1 MENEEKKS
9 YVNPDF
15 TAAFERVKN
24 ILIDLKKRIMPV
36 KQGPAGDFRQNINN
50 AIGTIP
56 ETNQE
61 TGVITKDG
69 YGMSGA
75 VFAMGEA
82 VGKGLNN
89 MDTALVKFTNDANK
103 KFDAFANESKEALDN
118 LQVNFDAEVKEAM
131 EQATENANTAADRA
145 NSAAQGITNTF
156 VCLAQGNSKT
166 EEFKADSY
174 PVTVGADGKETRI
187 TQSQGAVW
195 FKIVPEVNTSID
207 NTENVETV

>member
-1 MENEEKKS
+1 MSSEKK
-9 YVNPDF
+9 YINPDF

-36 KQGPAGDFRQNINN
+36 KQGPASDFRQNINN

-82 VGKGLNN
+82 VEKGLDN
-89 MDTALVKFTNDANK
+89 MDTALVQFTNDANE

-118 LQVNFDAEVKEAM
+118 LQVSVDAKVKEAM
-131 EQATENANTAADRA
+131 E
-145 NSAAQGITNTF
+145 
-156 VCLAQGNSKT
+156 
-166 EEFKADSY
+166 
-174 PVTVGADGKETRI
+174 
-187 TQSQGAVW
+187 
-195 FKIVPEVNTSID
+195 
-207 NTENVETV
+207 

>member
-1 MENEEKKS
+1 MPSEKN
-9 YVNPDF
+9 YTNPEF
-15 TAAFERVKN
+15 AEAFQRVKE
-24 ILIDLKKRIMPV
+24 ILIDLKNRIMPV

-82 VGKGLNN
+82 VEKGLDN
-89 MDTALVKFTNDANK
+89 MDTALVKFTNDANE

-118 LQVNFDAEVKEAM
+118 LQVNMDAKVKEAM

-156 VCLAQGNSKT
+156 VCLAQGDSET
-166 EEFKADSY
+166 GSY
-174 PVTVGADGKETRI
+174 PVTVDAEGNETRI

-195 FKIVPEVNTSID
+195 FKIVS
-207 NTENVETV
+207 

>member
-1 MENEEKKS
+1 MSSEKN
-9 YVNPDF
+9 YINPDF

-82 VGKGLNN
+82 VEKGLDN
-89 MDTALVKFTNDANK
+89 MDTALVQFTNDANK
-103 KFDAFANESKEALDN
+103 ALDN
-118 LQVNFDAEVKEAM
+118 LQVNLDAKAKEAM

-156 VCLAQGNSKT
+156 VCLAQGDSET
-166 EEFKADSY
+166 GSY
-174 PVTVGADGKETRI
+174 PVTVDAEGNETRI

-195 FKIVPEVNTSID
+195 FKIVS
-207 NTENVETV
+207 